1 LDTDYG
7 IEPEYIDTWGR
18 KHVPSDKTRRLIRA
32 ALGATETTGPLDPTF
47 VVRDDAE
54 FIPLRAPAE
63 HANSSIKLEIRWE
76 KRRADRVHSKA
87 GDIERGDMIT
97 FLYPRDT
104 RQTFVKRVI
113 GLPGGP
119 HSNCRQAGDPQR
131 TPLSRTE
138 VIVPAD
144 SFYVLGDN
152 RDISWDSRDWGFV
165 PRTDVVGKPWI
176 VFWSYDAPT
185 NELAGWNRAHFADL
199 SRHFFTKTRGE
210 RTLLVLHSQ
219 PAQEVKP

>member
-1 LDTDYG
+1 M
-7 IEPEYIDTWGR
+7 
-18 KHVPSDKTRRLIRA
+18 VRRPA
-32 ALGATETTGPLDPTF
+32 AIWPTAIF
-47 VVRDDAE
+47 LCLFASSTVVRAYVA
-54 FIPLRAPAE
+54 FRRA
-63 HANSSIKLEIRWE
+63 RW
-76 KRRADRVHSKA
+76 KGACGVGDHVLADRVHSRA

-104 RQTFVKRVI
+104 RQTYVKRVI
-113 GLPGGP
+113 GLPGDRIRIVDKQVIRNERRLVEP
-119 HSNCRQAGDPQR
+119 YVQHVNSSFDDHRDNAA
-131 TPLSRTE
+131 E

-185 NELAGWNRAHFADL
+185 NELAGWNRAYFADL
-199 SRHFFTKTRGE
+199 AQHFFTRTRWA

-219 PAQEVKP
+219 PAHEVAP